1 VLTDKVTYCSMYI
14 KFVVR
19 GINTETLNSASAFYG
34 LIQMQVRSLNLV
46 IWHCSK
52 DIVYLGLGPMLAL
65 LRLLTPRF
73 AAACQGEN
81 VV

>member
-1 VLTDKVTYCSMYI
+1 MFI
-14 KFVVR
+14 KFVDR
-19 GINTETLNSASAFYG
+19 GINTDTLNSASAFYG

-65 LRLLTPRF
+65 LRLFIPCF
-73 AAACQGEN
+73 AAVCQGEN